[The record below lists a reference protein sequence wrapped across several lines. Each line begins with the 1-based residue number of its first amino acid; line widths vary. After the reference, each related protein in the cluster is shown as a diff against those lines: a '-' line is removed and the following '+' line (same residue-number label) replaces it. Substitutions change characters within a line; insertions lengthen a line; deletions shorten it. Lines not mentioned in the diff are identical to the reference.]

1 MQRNDD
7 ITPQKG
13 EEQAA
18 EVGVPKAP
26 KPAVARQP
34 RKRSGDASASGGRG
48 STGSRIR
55 SQRKSAQA
63 QGAETASESTNGATP
78 AVATPGLAPR
88 MLVRYREEIR
98 PTLVRE
104 FGYKSS
110 MQAPGVKKVV
120 LNMGLGEALLNA
132 KALETAPAQ
141 MAAISGQRPVITKAK
156 QSIAAFK
163 IREGMSIGCSVTL
176 RGQRMWEFLD
186 RFIILALARIRDFR
200 GVSRTAFDGQG
211 NYSLGIREQTIFPEV
226 DYGQVDRIRGLQVT
240 ITTSAR
246 SDHEGFRLL
255 ELLGMPF
262 AREDQVR

>member
-1 MQRNDD
+1 MQHDDD
-7 ITPQKG
+7 IAPQKG

-18 EVGVPKAP
+18 EAGVPKAP
-26 KPAVARQP
+26 KPAARQP
-34 RKRSGDASASGGRG
+34 RKRSGGAAASGGRG
-48 STGSRIR
+48 SAGSGTR
-55 SQRKSAQA
+55 SQRSSAKA
-63 QGAETASESTNGATP
+63 QGAEAAPDSTNGAAP
-78 AVATPGLAPR
+78 AVVTPGPAAR

-98 PTLVRE
+98 PALVRE

-110 MQAPGVKKVV
+110 MQAPRVKKVV

-132 KALETAPAQ
+132 RALETAPAQ
-141 MAAISGQRPVITKAK
+141 MAAISGQRPVITKARR
-156 QSIAAFK
+156 SIAAFK
-163 IREGMSIGCSVTL
+163 IREGMSIGCTVTL
-176 RGQRMWEFLD
+176 RGHRMWEFLD
-186 RFIILALARIRDFR
+186 RFMILALARIRDFR

-226 DYGQVDRIRGLQVT
+226 DYNQVDRIRGLQVT

-262 AREDQVR
+262 AREGQAR